1 MRGGSDDSRMK
12 GFCSPVGIHLSK
24 IKNHFVLVVTNSK
37 QICVASMQEF
47 LIHVVQFCQLV
58 FASQGPFLAFPLIN
72 DLALRH
78 SIAVTEAV

>member
-1 MRGGSDDSRMK
+1 
-12 GFCSPVGIHLSK
+12 
-24 IKNHFVLVVTNSK
+24 VTNSK